1 MLFRRYGNR
10 IESVVTSFDPY
21 ALNEIAF
28 RRDRARTLS
37 AEEFDTR
44 YGKVEEYVV
53 EDQTEGTV
61 QSEAEAELLDR
72 LERKV
77 RSLLGGLRVGQ
88 LLLVENE
95 QGVDYPKL
103 RDRKEGVIV
112 EGENRL
118 YFRWRVDPPL
128 RLGFYEPRD
137 ESRDDVHPVHSP
149 KQPPRQMRE

>member
-10 IESVVTSFDPY
+10 IESVVTNFDPR
-21 ALNEIAF
+21 ALTEIAF

-37 AEEFDTR
+37 AADFGAR
-44 YGKVEEYVV
+44 YLKVAEYVTAD
-53 EDQTEGTV
+53 ETEGPI

-72 LERKV
+72 LAEKV
-77 RSLLGGLRVGQ
+77 RSLLGGLEAGQ

-95 QGVDYPKL
+95 QGVDYPKV
-103 RDRKEGVIV
+103 RDRKESVIV

-128 RLGFYEPRD
+128 RLGVYRPR
-137 ESRDDVHPVHSP
+137 EG
-149 KQPPRQMRE
+149 